1 MAGGEDSSCSVNTTY
16 EFDKTSKPLPT
27 TVRTLGDGFAERES
41 SNNVSEVEQDFWNPQ
56 IPIAWMEYSLFD
68 GVTPISP
75 SLMMNADK
83 LIPSNVT
90 TSNAG
95 SNSNPPQP
103 PQSVNEKISQGALAK
118 EVKISTNL

>member
-1 MAGGEDSSCSVNTTY
+1 MAGGEDSPCSVNTTSR
-16 EFDKTSKPLPT
+16 FDKTSKPLPT
-27 TVRTLGDGFAERES
+27 TVSTLWEEVAERES
-41 SNNVSEVEQDFWNPQ
+41 SNNVSEVQQDFWNPQ
-56 IPIAWMEYSLFD
+56 STAWMDSFFYD
-68 GVTPISP
+68 GIPSSP

-118 EVKISTNL
+118 EVKISTHL